1 MGVRECASVIA
12 NRDRTAPKRSPGV
25 IELPELPEVEV
36 TRRTIEPLLVRRR
49 IREVQTTGDSYLFIT
64 PPAVLRRALTH
75 RTVERL
81 RRRGKYLIA
90 ELDDGSRFVLHL
102 GMTGQLFSETAAS
115 PRLLSSAARASLSP
129 EQQRCFHPDAHTHLC
144 LVFDDGGPRVFLRD
158 VRKFGKLLWLAAGE
172 AHPRLDRLGVDAL
185 EIDAET
191 LFAASRKRTV
201 AIKNLLLDQAVL
213 AGMGNI
219 YVDEALFLSGIR
231 PTRRARR
238 ITRQECDR
246 LAGYIVSVLLRSI
259 ETGGASIRDYVI
271 PDGNDGGYQ
280 FERWVYAR
288 TGEPC
293 DRCGTTIRRIVVGQ
307 RGTHY
312 CRSCQK

>member
-1 MGVRECASVIA
+1 VQTWLRLSA
-12 NRDRTAPKRSPGV
+12 NIGRPDTNPGDDP
-25 IELPELPEVEV
+25 LPELPEVEV
-36 TRRTIEPLLVRRR
+36 TRRAIEPLLVQRR
-49 IREVQTTGDSYLFIT
+49 ICEVETTRNNYLFIT
-64 PPAVLRRALTH
+64 PPAALRRALTG

-90 ELDDGSRFVLHL
+90 ELDDQSRLVVHL
-102 GMTGQLFSETAAS
+102 GMTGQLFSEAAVS
-115 PRLLSSAARASLSP
+115 PRLLSSTARAALTP
-129 EQQRCFHPDAHTHLC
+129 TQQRRFIPDAHTHLR
-144 LVFDDGGPRVFLRD
+144 LAFADGGARVFLRD

-172 AHPRLDRLGVDAL
+172 PHARLDRLGVDAL
-185 EIDAET
+185 EIDAQT

-201 AIKNLLLDQAVL
+201 AIKSLLLDQAVL

-246 LAGYIVSVLLRSI
+246 LAANIVRVLSRSI
-259 ETGGASIRDYVI
+259 ETGGASIRDYVN
-271 PDGNDGGYQ
+271 PDGSDGGYQ

-288 TGEPC
+288 TGEAC
-293 DRCGTTIRRIVVGQ
+293 DQCGTTIRRIVVGQ